1 MDNCCEVSEAEMA
14 VIEGI
19 VFLEQGDVSIIVIEG
34 IDQENIVKE
43 QHAVKLVVLVKENG
57 VIY

>member
-1 MDNCCEVSEAEMA
+1 MA